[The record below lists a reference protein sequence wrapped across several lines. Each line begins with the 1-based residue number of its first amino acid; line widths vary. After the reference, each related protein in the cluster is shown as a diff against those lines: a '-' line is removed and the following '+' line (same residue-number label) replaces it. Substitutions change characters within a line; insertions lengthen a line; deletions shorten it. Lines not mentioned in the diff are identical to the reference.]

1 MEDTTS
7 DVETRFASLL
17 AARSGAERIL
27 IACEMFDLARALVVS
42 SVATEEPAL
51 SPADLRARIFE
62 RTYGNDFN
70 PEDRARIIAR
80 LRG

>member
-1 MEDTTS
+1 MNDTS
-7 DVETRFASLL
+7 PDIESRFAALL

-42 SVATEEPAL
+42 SVAAKEPAL

-62 RTYGNDFN
+62 RTYGNDFS
-70 PEDRARIIAR
+70 PEDRARIITR